1 MLYIHSCAKC
11 LKDKFNDK
19 EICFLSKEEIHSG
32 QWWFT
37 FRVGYSQTLLVQTPD
52 DMYWKSTCKHGYN
65 MTMEIV
71 WLKFTGLYSR
81 YYGLTLYTI
90 LLMCMYIINS
100 GLILLDLI
108 GPDSRWHG
116 FKKLPYSLVVF
127 ISTCMYMIT
136 SGKGQMYFY
145 QSELKMVWT
154 WMLLKCIYIIFFGV
168 GMDSLVIYV
177 CTWWLLK

>member
-1 MLYIHSCAKC
+1 MINLWLLYLLLWQHCTRNKNTSMLYIHSCAKC
-11 LKDKFNDK
+11 LKDEFNDK
-19 EICFLSKEEIHSG
+19 EICFLSNEEIHSDHMDF

-37 FRVGYSQTLLVQTPD
+37 FTVGYSRTLLVQTPD

-71 WLKFTGLYSR
+71 WLKFTDLYSR

-90 LLMCMYIINS
+90 LLMCMYIITS

-116 FKKLPYSLVVF
+116 LKKVTIQFSGIYKY
-127 ISTCMYMIT
+127 MYVHDYLWKR
-136 SGKGQMYFY
+136 SDVLL
-145 QSELKMVWT
+145 SVWT
-154 WMLLKCIYIIFFGV
+154 
-168 GMDSLVIYV
+168 
-177 CTWWLLK
+177 